1 MSRAYLVAEG
11 KTDLQIL
18 QRLLP
23 GSAEVTF
30 VDGRGKYG
38 AESLARSLAATRDL
52 PVALVI
58 DADTT
63 SETLIAQKQQDLIS
77 LVDRVSLGAPFEVFQ
92 VVPSIETLFFADR
105 SLLEQLINR
114 ELTDLEWQLG
124 QRQPKELLDGVVGDA
139 AEFVQAAIA
148 NLSESQL
155 KILRQHSLIQRLA
168 AFLAVEVQ
176 AA

>member
-11 KTDLQIL
+11 KLDIQIL

-23 GSAEVTF
+23 GAAEVTF
-30 VDGRGKYG
+30 VDGRGTYG

-63 SETLIAQKQQDLIS
+63 SEVLIAQKQQDLMS
-77 LVDRVSLGAPFEVFQ
+77 LVGQVSLGAPFEVFQ
-92 VVPSIETLFFADR
+92 AVPSIETLFFADR
-105 SLLEQLINR
+105 SLFEQLIER
-114 ELTDLEWQLG
+114 QLTDLEWQLG
-124 QRQPKELLDGVVGDA
+124 QRQPKELLDSVVGDSA
-139 AEFVQAAIA
+139 GFVQEAIA

-155 KILRQHSLIQRLA
+155 KTLRQHPLIQRLT
-168 AFLAVEVQ
+168 AFLALEAQ

>member
-23 GSAEVTF
+23 GAADVTF

-63 SETLIAQKQQDLIS
+63 SEALIAQRQQDLIS

-124 QRQPKELLDGVVGDA
+124 QRQPRVLLDSVTGNTVL
-139 AEFVQAAIA
+139 FVQDAIA

-155 KILRQHSLIQRLA
+155 KTLRQHPLIQRLA
-168 AFLAVEVQ
+168 AFLAMKAQ

>member
-1 MSRAYLVAEG
+1 MSRVYLVAEG

-23 GSAEVTF
+23 GAAEVTF

-58 DADTT
+58 DAGT
-63 SETLIAQKQQDLIS
+63 SNEALIAQKQQDLTS
-77 LVDRVSLGAPFEVFQ
+77 LVGQVSLGAPFEIFQ
-92 VVPSIETLFFADR
+92 AVPSIETLLFVDR
-105 SLLEQLINR
+105 SLLEQLIHR

-124 QRQPKELLDGVVGDA
+124 QRQPKELLERVVEDA
-139 AEFVQAAIA
+139 ATFVQETIA
-148 NLSESQL
+148 NLSEAQL
-155 KILRQHSLIQRLA
+155 KILSQHPLIQRLA
-168 AFLAVEVQ
+168 DFLAVEAQ